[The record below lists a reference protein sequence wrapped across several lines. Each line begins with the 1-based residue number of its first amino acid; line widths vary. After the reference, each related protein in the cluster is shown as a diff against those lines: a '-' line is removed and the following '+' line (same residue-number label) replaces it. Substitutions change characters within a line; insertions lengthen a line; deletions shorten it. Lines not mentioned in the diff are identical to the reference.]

1 MISSIF
7 GVMFF
12 CKVHSSPS
20 LITFF
25 PETFSIT
32 IIVNSNNQ
40 KQRGIS
46 RIEDNTRSVINR
58 VKLNLLKDKSCIN
71 NTANK
76 KNAVPIFVIT

>member
-58 VKLNLLKDKSCIN
+58 VKLNLLKDKFYIN
-71 NTANK
+71 NIANK
-76 KNAVPIFVIT
+76 KNAVPIFVTT